1 MVGYP
6 IVYPILLQLI
16 RTTEIEMELVKKVK
30 TNLIVRTGKIL
41 KVDGHTFVVTQ
52 HGTLRWIP
60 PITVDWEN
68 MGCAL

>member
-1 MVGYP
+1 
-6 IVYPILLQLI
+6 
-16 RTTEIEMELVKKVK
+16 MELVKKVK

-52 HGTLRWIP
+52 HGTLRWLSP
-60 PITVDWEN
+60 VTLDWEN